1 LNIADLLVVVGQ
13 DEGIL
18 DGRKSLPKNAV
29 VKSGSLDNVSAL
41 AGALPTEKEGII
53 WFAILNQGPSLNEMR
68 ISQEQLLNNLLKQ
81 FPLATIA
88 PAQLTPSASRKN
100 LTSRSEIVK

>member
-1 LNIADLLVVVGQ
+1 
-13 DEGIL
+13 
-18 DGRKSLPKNAV
+18 
-29 VKSGSLDNVSAL
+29 
-41 AGALPTEKEGII
+41 
-53 WFAILNQGPSLNEMR
+53 MR